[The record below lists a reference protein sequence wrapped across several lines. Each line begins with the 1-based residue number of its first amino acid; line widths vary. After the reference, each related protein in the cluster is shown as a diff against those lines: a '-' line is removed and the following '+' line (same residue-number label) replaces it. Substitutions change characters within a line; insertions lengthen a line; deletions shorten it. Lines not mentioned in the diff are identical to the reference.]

1 MTSPGADH
9 ADDAVAASARRRLPL
24 AGLVVA
30 LVAASLG
37 LVGWSLSADD
47 GRATDRLA
55 AVPSTT
61 EAPTTT
67 TAPPPVAEASPVVLP
82 VPEDSPAD
90 AYAATPYVV
99 HGTLDLPT
107 IGVSQPLHEGVTL
120 TAINHGPS
128 HWPGTAMPGDVGN
141 VVVAGHRTT
150 YTRPFHDLDLLQP
163 GDPLVFTMND
173 GTVFTY
179 ELTGTSVVGPDG
191 MHIVDQTP
199 AHTATLFAC
208 HPKGSA
214 AQRIVGHFRLV
225 DPAPA

>member
-1 MTSPGADH
+1 MTSP
-9 ADDAVAASARRRLPL
+9 AAPERGRKLPL

-37 LVGWSLSADD
+37 LVGWSLTADD
-47 GRATDRLA
+47 GRAA
-55 AVPSTT
+55 APDPVVAAAPTT

-67 TAPPPVAEASPVVLP
+67 ASPAPVADVTPVALP

-90 AYAATPYVV
+90 PYAATPYVV
-99 HGTLDLPT
+99 HGTLDLPA

-128 HWPGTAMPGDVGN
+128 HWPGTAMPGQVGN

-163 GDPLVFTMND
+163 GDPLVFTMSD

-179 ELTGTSVVGPDG
+179 ELTGTTVVGSDG
-191 MHIVDQTP
+191 MHIVEQTP
-199 AHTATLFAC
+199 ERTATLFAC

-214 AQRIVGHFRLV
+214 AQRIVAHFRLV
-225 DPAPA
+225 EPSPA

>member
-1 MTSPGADH
+1 MTSPGAD
-9 ADDAVAASARRRLPL
+9 AAGQTGPSARRRLPL

-47 GRATDRLA
+47 GRPTREPVPA
-55 AVPSTT
+55 AAPTT
-61 EAPTTT
+61 EPPTTT
-67 TAPPPVAEASPVVLP
+67 TTALAVEAAPVALP

-90 AYAATPYVV
+90 PYADTPYVV

-128 HWPGTAMPGDVGN
+128 HWPGTAMPGEIGN

-150 YTRPFHDLDLLQP
+150 YTRPFYDLDLLQP

-173 GTVFTY
+173 GTVVTY

-191 MHIVDQTP
+191 MHIVDQTWD
-199 AHTATLFAC
+199 HTATLFAC

-214 AQRIVGHFRLV
+214 AERIVAHFRLV
-225 DPAPA
+225 DPVPA

>member
-1 MTSPGADH
+1 MTSR
-9 ADDAVAASARRRLPL
+9 DAEVVEGEKRRARLPL
-24 AGLVVA
+24 AALVGA
-30 LVAASLG
+30 LVAASVG
-37 LVGWSLSADD
+37 LVGWSLTADD
-47 GRATDRLA
+47 ERAAPAPVAVA
-55 AVPSTT
+55 APTT

-67 TAPPPVAEASPVVLP
+67 TTSAPVVEATPVALP

-90 AYAATPYVV
+90 PYADTPYVV
-99 HGTLDLPT
+99 HGTLALPT

-128 HWPGTAMPGDVGN
+128 HWPGTAMPGQLGN

-199 AHTATLFAC
+199 DHTATLFAC

-214 AQRIVGHFRLV
+214 AQRIVAHFRLV